1 MTTVLYTIVAI
12 PLFIAWAWMARRL
25 LGVRRLSALKTITA
39 GILGLAG
46 GDIIGRVLFDRGLSR
61 DFAILVGVVLGLIFT
76 MIAIITFEALSDPTR
91 AKRRKRG
98 LPHPVRATRRLVDQG
113 RRSIEITRIASRYDL
128 GKGFG
133 LGRGKAM
140 TGEEAA
146 AYGTDLAAAFD
157 EAGGVYV
164 KLGQILATRPDL
176 IPAETAQELGKL
188 HQDVEPVPRDEIQP
202 ALEAALGR
210 SVDDV
215 FADFDWAPVGAGSI
229 GQVYRARL
237 VSGEPVIVKV
247 RRPDIDTIIE
257 RDLGMALDLV
267 ALIDEHSEQAQS
279 LGVAGIA
286 DQFVAQLRAE
296 MDYRV
301 EARNTI
307 EAAAALSNQ
316 DVIVVPLVFDDL
328 SSESVLVLQTIEGE
342 ILGRHGIV
350 GGDAGRRFADAL
362 FRAEVDAMLTGE
374 RFNADPHP
382 GNIILVPDGGLGLI
396 DFGSAGRLDTFERSA
411 VTDILTALA
420 LNDPTMLR
428 AAALQ
433 IGMGASEVD
442 PAQLDRAFARLMAD
456 HLGSGAE
463 PTAEL
468 LQDFLEIANQF
479 GLRMPPTVSEMLRA
493 LATLQGSLEMLSP
506 GYPLIEAAKTVAMDQ
521 MKAELK
527 PDNLAEELKRETI
540 RLAPILR
547 RAPHHLDR
555 IAGQIEQ
562 GRLTVRVSMFSD
574 ENDVRLLSRLVNRA
588 VLAFVGAALGVVSA
602 MLFALDTEP
611 LITDNITLFDLLG
624 FVGMFAGAVLIM
636 RVVLEILNER

>member
-1 MTTVLYTIVAI
+1 
-12 PLFIAWAWMARRL
+12 
-25 LGVRRLSALKTITA
+25 
-39 GILGLAG
+39 
-46 GDIIGRVLFDRGLSR
+46 
-61 DFAILVGVVLGLIFT
+61 
-76 MIAIITFEALSDPTR
+76 
-91 AKRRKRG
+91 
-98 LPHPVRATRRLVDQG
+98 
-113 RRSIEITRIASRYDL
+113 
-128 GKGFG
+128 
-133 LGRGKAM
+133 
-140 TGEEAA
+140 
-146 AYGTDLAAAFD
+146 
-157 EAGGVYV
+157 
-164 KLGQILATRPDL
+164 
-176 IPAETAQELGKL
+176 
-188 HQDVEPVPRDEIQP
+188 
-202 ALEAALGR
+202 
-210 SVDDV
+210 
-215 FADFDWAPVGAGSI
+215 
-229 GQVYRARL
+229 
-237 VSGEPVIVKV
+237 
-247 RRPDIDTIIE
+247 
-257 RDLGMALDLV
+257 
-267 ALIDEHSEQAQS
+267 
-279 LGVAGIA
+279 
-286 DQFVAQLRAE
+286 
-296 MDYRV
+296 
-301 EARNTI
+301 
-307 EAAAALSNQ
+307 
-316 DVIVVPLVFDDL
+316 
-328 SSESVLVLQTIEGE
+328 
-342 ILGRHGIV
+342 
-350 GGDAGRRFADAL
+350 
-362 FRAEVDAMLTGE
+362 MLTGE

-396 DFGSAGRLDTFERSA
+396 DFGSAGRLDAFERSA

-479 GLRMPPTVSEMLRA
+479 GLRMPPSVSEMLRA

-506 GYPLIEAAKTVAMDQ
+506 GYPLIDAAKTVAMDQ

-602 MLFALDTEP
+602 MLFALDTGP

>member
-1 MTTVLYTIVAI
+1 M
-12 PLFIAWAWMARRL
+12 
-25 LGVRRLSALKTITA
+25 
-39 GILGLAG
+39 
-46 GDIIGRVLFDRGLSR
+46 
-61 DFAILVGVVLGLIFT
+61 
-76 MIAIITFEALSDPTR
+76 
-91 AKRRKRG
+91 
-98 LPHPVRATRRLVDQG
+98 
-113 RRSIEITRIASRYDL
+113 
-128 GKGFG
+128 
-133 LGRGKAM
+133 
-140 TGEEAA
+140 
-146 AYGTDLAAAFD
+146 
-157 EAGGVYV
+157 
-164 KLGQILATRPDL
+164 
-176 IPAETAQELGKL
+176 
-188 HQDVEPVPRDEIQP
+188 
-202 ALEAALGR
+202 
-210 SVDDV
+210 
-215 FADFDWAPVGAGSI
+215 PVGAGSI

-237 VSGEPVIVKV
+237 VSGEPFIVKV

-267 ALIDEHSEQAQS
+267 ALVDEHSEQAQS

-286 DQFVAQLRAE
+286 DQFAAQLRAE
-296 MDYRV
+296 MDYQV

-316 DVIVVPLVFDDL
+316 DVIVVPTVFEDL
-328 SSESVLVLQTIEGE
+328 SSDSVLVLEAIEGE

-382 GNIILVPDGGLGLI
+382 GNIILIPAGGLGLI
-396 DFGSAGRLDTFERSA
+396 DFGSAGRLDAFERSA

-433 IGMGASEVD
+433 VGMETAEVD

-456 HLGSGAE
+456 HLGPGAE

-479 GLRMPPTVSEMLRA
+479 GLRMPPSVSEMLRA

-506 GYPLIEAAKTVAMDQ
+506 GYPLIDAAKTVGMDQ
-521 MKAELK
+521 MKAELE
-527 PDNLAEELKRETI
+527 PENLVEELKRETI
-540 RLAPILR
+540 RLAPMLR

-562 GRLTVRVSMFSD
+562 GRLTVRVNMFSNED
-574 ENDVRLLSRLVNRA
+574 DVRFLTRLVNRA
-588 VLAFVGAALGVVSA
+588 VLAFIGAALGVVSA
-602 MLFALDTEP
+602 MLFALGTGP
-611 LITDNITLFDLLG
+611 LITNNITLFDLLG
-624 FVGMFAGAVLIM
+624 FIGMFAGAVLIM